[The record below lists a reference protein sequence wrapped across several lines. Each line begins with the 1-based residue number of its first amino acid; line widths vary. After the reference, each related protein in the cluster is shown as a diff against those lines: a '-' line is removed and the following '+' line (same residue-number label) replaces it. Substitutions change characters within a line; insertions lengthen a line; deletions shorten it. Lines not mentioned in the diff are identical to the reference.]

1 MAEFQ
6 TVDRRKNK
14 TESSPIRILTGAPAV
29 VRNSSSATKDS
40 VFVYWAS
47 PKGELQ
53 PAADSRITEAQ
64 LQRWPEY
71 RHWRRCEAVGPKEI
85 EKVSIIISRQMW
97 EKKKQMKIAQHMR
110 EIDEMKQLGYR
121 CRIRMAQGYSKNDVE
136 MNERNLKRVKRA
148 EDNLYKLICSEFDP
162 TMRTQILEMEVK
174 EASASKLAHV
184 GNKHQGVA

>member
-1 MAEFQ
+1 M
-6 TVDRRKNK
+6 
-14 TESSPIRILTGAPAV
+14 TGAPSV
-29 VRNSSSATKDS
+29 IRNSSSATRDS

-53 PAADSRITEAQ
+53 QAIDSRITEAQ

-162 TMRTQILEMEVK
+162 TIRTQILEMEVK

-184 GNKHQGVA
+184 GNKVQGVA